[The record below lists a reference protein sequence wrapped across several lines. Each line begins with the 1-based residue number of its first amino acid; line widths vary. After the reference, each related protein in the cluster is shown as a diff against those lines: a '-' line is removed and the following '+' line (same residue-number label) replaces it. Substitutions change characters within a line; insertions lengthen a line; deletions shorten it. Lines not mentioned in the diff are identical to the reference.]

1 MCVLRDSVTVCVLR
15 DSETVCVLRDSE
27 TVCVLRVSVLL
38 CCGHVIYF
46 YQMPPGG
53 AVTYTLTQSQ
63 MFYQLFFLHL
73 AAVTEFLLFWIMC
86 LFSSDFY
93 YRTVLILVGKY
104 EALLSIKLSMSVI
117 GHTQ

>member
-1 MCVLRDSVTVCVLR
+1 M
-15 DSETVCVLRDSE
+15 
-27 TVCVLRVSVLL
+27 
-38 CCGHVIYF
+38 YF

-93 YRTVLILVGKY
+93 YEQFDPGCEVWGSAVSQTVHVCDWSYSVDPAPFMYTLRSRRGKP
-104 EALLSIKLSMSVI
+104 EL
-117 GHTQ
+117 T